1 MKFNTSSSNLLK
13 VKSDSLIL
21 PTGSQLNSFG
31 KILDESLD
39 GAVSSV
45 IQSGDF
51 TGKLSQTCTI
61 HTLNKA
67 FQRIILVGTEGVT
80 SSQHYLAI
88 IDAANSALL
97 KTSSTNAL
105 WLGEGLG

>member
-13 VKSDSLIL
+13 VKGDSLIL
-21 PTGSQLNSFG
+21 PTGSQLNSYA

-61 HTLNKA
+61 HTFNKA

-80 SSQHYLAI
+80 SSQHFFSI
-88 IDAANSALL
+88 IDAANLSLIHI
-97 KTSSTNAL
+97 
-105 WLGEGLG
+105 